1 VVGVVKVH
9 GCVFV
14 LFFTM
19 ARCQRSISLVI
30 LLTSQAVALLRG
42 LRTGQGSILGVG
54 LPALGNCLRIS
65 LRRSSNRPCDIFE
78 SREVEV
84 EGGRVSKRDTVFQPG
99 FSCHT
104 NLLLDDIGSCVVC
117 KLSNA

>member
-1 VVGVVKVH
+1 VVGVVIVR

-30 LLTSQAVALLRG
+30 LLTSQAVALLHG

-54 LPALGNCLRIS
+54 LPALGSYLRIIGVG
-65 LRRSSNRPCDIFE
+65 RNRPCDIFE
-78 SREVEV
+78 SREVEGGG
-84 EGGRVSKRDTVFQPG
+84 EGISKRDTVFQLG
-99 FSCHT
+99 FSCST

-117 KLSNA
+117 KLTNA